1 MKVLVEVANKKISNY
16 VDCCDALLLGLENF
30 SVLNSVTFSVDEIR
44 KITKD
49 YPDIDVFVKMDKN
62 LFNDEINDVRH
73 VLQELEQMSIRGVFF
88 YDLAIL
94 ELKQELSLSL
104 DLVWSQTHM
113 VTNYRTCDYYYQQ
126 CVHYVL
132 LSKEITLDEILDI
145 VKKSF
150 ILSVVEVVS
159 LPSVGYSRRK
169 LLSNYYKDLKES
181 THSTLSVLE
190 KVTDKK
196 YLVKEE
202 DAGTGIFLDEVL
214 NGTSVIKPLYEAGVS
229 YILFREEG
237 ISSFMELIND
247 TKNYIDGGCVDTD
260 YVSKYKMLGDSTGF
274 FFKKTIYRVKK

>member
-126 CVHYVL
+126 GVHYVL

-214 NGTSVIKPLYEAGVS
+214 NGTSVIKPLYETGVS

>member
-62 LFNDEINDVRH
+62 LFNDEINDVRR

-126 CVHYVL
+126 GVCYAL

-145 VKKSF
+145 VKKSSV
-150 ILSVVEVVS
+150 LSIVEVVS

-169 LLSNYYKDLKES
+169 LLSNYYKDLKEL

-202 DAGTGIFLDEVL
+202 DEGTGIFLDEVL

-260 YVSKYKMLGDSTGF
+260 YVSKYKKLGDSTGF

>member
-104 DLVWSQTHM
+104 DLVWSQIHM
-113 VTNYRTCDYYYQQ
+113 VTNYRTCDYYQQ
-126 CVHYVL
+126 QGVRYAL

-145 VKKSF
+145 VKKSSV
-150 ILSVVEVVS
+150 LSIVEVVS

-169 LLSNYYKDLKES
+169 LLSNYYKDLKEL

-202 DAGTGIFLDEVL
+202 DEGTGFFLDEVL

-229 YILFREEG
+229 YVLFREEG
-237 ISSFMELIND
+237 ISSFMELLMH
-247 TKNYIDGGCVDTD
+247 TKTYIDGGCIDSG
-260 YVSKYKMLGDSTGF
+260 YVSKYKKLGDSTGF

>member
-126 CVHYVL
+126 GVHYVL

>member
-126 CVHYVL
+126 GVCYAL

-169 LLSNYYKDLKES
+169 LLSNYYKDLKEL

-202 DAGTGIFLDEVL
+202 DEGTGIFLDEVL
-214 NGTSVIKPLYEAGVS
+214 NGTSVIKSLYEAGVS
-229 YILFREEG
+229 YVLFREEG
-237 ISSFMELIND
+237 ISSFMELLMD
-247 TKNYIDGGCVDTD
+247 TKTYIDGGCVDTD
-260 YVSKYKMLGDSTGF
+260 YVSKYKKLGDSTGF

>member
-94 ELKQELSLSL
+94 ELKQELFLSL

-126 CVHYVL
+126 GVHYAL

-169 LLSNYYKDLKES
+169 LLSNYYKDLEEDS
-181 THSTLSVLE
+181 HSTLSILE
-190 KVTDKK
+190 KITDKK

-202 DAGTGIFLDEVL
+202 DEGTGFFLDEVL

-260 YVSKYKMLGDSTGF
+260 YVSKYKKLGDSTGF

>member
-1 MKVLVEVANKKISNY
+1 M
-16 VDCCDALLLGLENF
+16 ENF

-126 CVHYVL
+126 GVHYAL
-132 LSKEITLDEILDI
+132 LSKEITLDEILAI
-145 VKKSF
+145 VKKSS
-150 ILSVVEVVS
+150 ILSIVEVVS

-169 LLSNYYKDLKES
+169 LLSNYYKDLEEDS
-181 THSTLSVLE
+181 HSTLSILE
-190 KVTDKK
+190 KITDKK

-202 DAGTGIFLDEVL
+202 DEGTGIFLDEVL
-214 NGTSVIKPLYEAGVS
+214 NGTSVINPLYEAGVS

-260 YVSKYKMLGDSTGF
+260 YVSKYKKLGDSTGF

>member
-126 CVHYVL
+126 GVHYAL
-132 LSKEITLDEILDI
+132 LSKEITLDEILAI

-169 LLSNYYKDLKES
+169 LLSNYYKDLEEDS
-181 THSTLSVLE
+181 HSTLSILE
-190 KVTDKK
+190 KITDKK

-202 DAGTGIFLDEVL
+202 DEGTGIFLDEVL

-260 YVSKYKMLGDSTGF
+260 YVSKYKKLGDSTGF

>member
-62 LFNDEINDVRH
+62 LFNDEINDVRR

-126 CVHYVL
+126 GVHYAL
-132 LSKEITLDEILDI
+132 LSKEITLDEILAI
-145 VKKSF
+145 VKKSS
-150 ILSVVEVVS
+150 ILSIVEVVS

-169 LLSNYYKDLKES
+169 LLSNYYKDLKEL

-202 DAGTGIFLDEVL
+202 DEGTGIFLDEVL

-260 YVSKYKMLGDSTGF
+260 YVSKYKKLGDSTGF

>member
-1 MKVLVEVANKKISNY
+1 MKVLVEVASKEISNY
-16 VDCCDALLLGLENF
+16 VGRCDALLLGLENF
-30 SVLNSVTFSVDEIR
+30 SVLNSVTFSVDEIC

-49 YPDIDVFVKMDKN
+49 YPDIDIFVKMDKN
-62 LFNDEINDVRH
+62 LFNNEIEDVRR
-73 VLQELEQMSIRGVFF
+73 VLEQFEQMSIRGVFF

-126 CVHYVL
+126 GVHYAL
-132 LSKEITLDEILDI
+132 LSKEITLDEILAI
-145 VKKSF
+145 VKKSS
-150 ILSVVEVVS
+150 ILSIVEVVS

-169 LLSNYYKDLKES
+169 LLSNYYKDLEEDS
-181 THSTLSVLE
+181 HSTLSILE
-190 KVTDKK
+190 KITDKK

-202 DAGTGIFLDEVL
+202 DEGTGIFLDEVL

-260 YVSKYKMLGDSTGF
+260 YVSKYKKLGDSTGF

>member
-62 LFNDEINDVRH
+62 LFNDEINDVRR

-126 CVHYVL
+126 GVQYAL
-132 LSKEITLDEILDI
+132 LSKEITLDEILAI
-145 VKKSF
+145 VKKSS
-150 ILSVVEVVS
+150 ILSIVEVVS

-169 LLSNYYKDLKES
+169 LLSNYYKDLEEDS
-181 THSTLSVLE
+181 HSTLSILE
-190 KVTDKK
+190 KITDKK

-260 YVSKYKMLGDSTGF
+260 YVSKYKKLGDSTGF

>member
-126 CVHYVL
+126 GVHYAL
-132 LSKEITLDEILDI
+132 LSKEITLDEILAI
-145 VKKSF
+145 VKKSS
-150 ILSVVEVVS
+150 ILSIVEVVS

-260 YVSKYKMLGDSTGF
+260 YVSKYKKLGDSTGF

>member
-126 CVHYVL
+126 GVHYAL
-132 LSKEITLDEILDI
+132 LSKEITLDEILAI
-145 VKKSF
+145 VKKSS
-150 ILSVVEVVS
+150 ILSIVEVVS

-169 LLSNYYKDLKES
+169 LLSNYYKDLEEDS
-181 THSTLSVLE
+181 HSTLSILE
-190 KVTDKK
+190 KITDKK

-202 DAGTGIFLDEVL
+202 DEGTGIFLDEVL

-260 YVSKYKMLGDSTGF
+260 YVSKYKKLGDSTGF
-274 FFKKTIYRVKK
+274 FLRKLSIG

>member
-1 MKVLVEVANKKISNY
+1 MKVLVEKKKKKISNY

-126 CVHYVL
+126 GVHYAL
-132 LSKEITLDEILDI
+132 LSKEITLDEILAI
-145 VKKSF
+145 VKKSS
-150 ILSVVEVVS
+150 ILSIVEVVS

-169 LLSNYYKDLKES
+169 LLSNYYKDLEEDS
-181 THSTLSVLE
+181 HSTLSILE
-190 KVTDKK
+190 KITDKK

-202 DAGTGIFLDEVL
+202 DEGTGIFLDEVL

-260 YVSKYKMLGDSTGF
+260 YVSKYKKLGDSTGF

>member
-1 MKVLVEVANKKISNY
+1 MKVLVEVASKEISNY
-16 VDCCDALLLGLENF
+16 VGRCDALLLGLENF
-30 SVLNSVTFSVDEIR
+30 SVLNSVTFSVDEIC

-49 YPDIDVFVKMDKN
+49 YPDIDIFVKMDKN
-62 LFNDEINDVRH
+62 LFNNEIEDVRR
-73 VLQELEQMSIRGVFF
+73 VLEQFEQMSIRGVFF

-94 ELKQELSLSL
+94 ELKQELSLAL

-126 CVHYVL
+126 GVHYAL
-132 LSKEITLDEILDI
+132 LSKEITLDEILAI
-145 VKKSF
+145 VKKSS
-150 ILSVVEVVS
+150 ILSIVEVVS

-169 LLSNYYKDLKES
+169 LLSNYYKDLEEDS
-181 THSTLSVLE
+181 HSTLSILE
-190 KVTDKK
+190 KITDKK

-237 ISSFMELIND
+237 VSSFMELIND

-260 YVSKYKMLGDSTGF
+260 YVSKYKKLGDSTGF

>member
-126 CVHYVL
+126 GVHYAL
-132 LSKEITLDEILDI
+132 LSKEITLDEILAI
-145 VKKSF
+145 VKKSS
-150 ILSVVEVVS
+150 ILSIVEVVS

-169 LLSNYYKDLKES
+169 LLSNYYKDLEEDS
-181 THSTLSVLE
+181 HSTLSILE
-190 KVTDKK
+190 KITDKK

-202 DAGTGIFLDEVL
+202 DEGTGIFLDEVL

-229 YILFREEG
+229 YIFFREEG

-260 YVSKYKMLGDSTGF
+260 YVSKYKKLGDSTGF

>member
-126 CVHYVL
+126 GVHYVL
-132 LSKEITLDEILDI
+132 LSKEIMLDDILKN

-202 DAGTGIFLDEVL
+202 DEGTGIFLDEVL

-260 YVSKYKMLGDSTGF
+260 YVSKYKKLGDSTGF

>member
-126 CVHYVL
+126 GVHYAL
-132 LSKEITLDEILDI
+132 LSKEITLDEILAI

-150 ILSVVEVVS
+150 ILSIVEVVS

-202 DAGTGIFLDEVL
+202 DEGTGIFLDEVL

-260 YVSKYKMLGDSTGF
+260 YVSKYKKLGDSTGF

>member
-126 CVHYVL
+126 GVHYAL
-132 LSKEITLDEILDI
+132 LSKEITLDEILAI
-145 VKKSF
+145 VKKSS
-150 ILSVVEVVS
+150 ILSIVEVVS

-169 LLSNYYKDLKES
+169 LLSNYYKDLEEDS
-181 THSTLSVLE
+181 HSTLSILE
-190 KVTDKK
+190 KITDKK

-202 DAGTGIFLDEVL
+202 DEGTGIFLDEVL

-260 YVSKYKMLGDSTGF
+260 YVSKYKKLGDSTGF

>member
-126 CVHYVL
+126 GVHYAL
-132 LSKEITLDEILDI
+132 LSKEITLDEILAI
-145 VKKSF
+145 VKKSS
-150 ILSVVEVVS
+150 ILSIVEVVS

-169 LLSNYYKDLKES
+169 LPSNYYKDLEEDS
-181 THSTLSVLE
+181 HSTLSILE
-190 KVTDKK
+190 KITDKK

-202 DAGTGIFLDEVL
+202 DEGTGIFLDEVL

-260 YVSKYKMLGDSTGF
+260 YVSKYKKLGDSTGF
-274 FFKKTIYRVKK
+274 FFKKTIYRVRK

>member
-49 YPDIDVFVKMDKN
+49 YPDIDIFVKMDKN

-113 VTNYRTCDYYYQQ
+113 VTNYRTCDYYQQ
-126 CVHYVL
+126 QGVRYAL

-145 VKKSF
+145 VKKSSV
-150 ILSVVEVVS
+150 LSIVEVVS

-169 LLSNYYKDLKES
+169 LLSNYYKDLEEDS
-181 THSTLSVLE
+181 HSTLSILE
-190 KVTDKK
+190 KITDKK

-260 YVSKYKMLGDSTGF
+260 YVSKYKKLGDSTGF

>member
-126 CVHYVL
+126 GVHYAL

-260 YVSKYKMLGDSTGF
+260 YVSKYKKLGDSTGF

>member
-113 VTNYRTCDYYYQQ
+113 VTNYRTYDYYYQQ
-126 CVHYVL
+126 GVCYAL

-169 LLSNYYKDLKES
+169 LLSNYYKDLKEL

-202 DAGTGIFLDEVL
+202 DEGTGIFLDEVL

-260 YVSKYKMLGDSTGF
+260 YVSKYKKLGDSTGF

>member
-126 CVHYVL
+126 GVHYAL
-132 LSKEITLDEILDI
+132 LSKEITLDEILAI
-145 VKKSF
+145 VKKSS
-150 ILSVVEVVS
+150 ILSIVEVVS

-169 LLSNYYKDLKES
+169 LLSNYYKDLEEDS
-181 THSTLSVLE
+181 HSTLSILE
-190 KVTDKK
+190 KITDKK

-202 DAGTGIFLDEVL
+202 DEGTGIFLDEVL
-214 NGTSVIKPLYEAGVS
+214 NGTSVIKPLYEAGFCHLKMVQKHVIMQFS
-229 YILFREEG
+229 
-237 ISSFMELIND
+237 D
-247 TKNYIDGGCVDTD
+247 TKIF
-260 YVSKYKMLGDSTGF
+260 YKSIG
-274 FFKKTIYRVKK
+274 VK

>member
-126 CVHYVL
+126 GVHYAL
-132 LSKEITLDEILDI
+132 LSKEITLDEILAI
-145 VKKSF
+145 VKKSS
-150 ILSVVEVVS
+150 ILSIVEVVS

-169 LLSNYYKDLKES
+169 LLSNYYKDLEEDS
-181 THSTLSVLE
+181 HSTLSILE
-190 KVTDKK
+190 KITDKK

-260 YVSKYKMLGDSTGF
+260 YVSKYKKLGDSTGF